1 MTTTIIPTTITAA
14 PTTATTTPWLPAT
27 ETSTVESVAT
37 TGLEVQTNEE
47 VYMTTAIIPTTITA
61 APTTATTTPWLPAT
75 ETSTVESV
83 ATTGLEVQT
92 NEESSVTAM
101 ISTTIITERPFVA
114 LFQCNFDS
122 TPCFENDQL
131 KRTSGN
137 EFNPNGSS
145 DNLERPK
152 APTSDVTSITLPT
165 SNNQKCHLPYR
176 LPFNGSIDIGIW
188 DLNFCYNNQCR
199 TPNGLTATC
208 QLGLY
213 GLVSL
218 NSSEPLKT
226 INESI
231 NTNLILRDSIGEQC
245 LRFYYYFT
253 FDEGQDWG
261 QQIQVWI
268 RSDDESD
275 NERLITNLT
284 RNDTIENK
292 WQFHDVTFNS
302 TFSNYTLAF
311 SFRID
316 NGTET
321 EQSILN
327 QTIYFA
333 LDNIEIYDYNCSYVN
348 YLLAVSTT
356 TPSKET
362 TMIPTSTITTT
373 TTTTTPSITASTEQD
388 LGLILGL
395 SLGLGIPFVLGILVG
410 FIYYFKIRKPKQKV
424 HANPVT
430 RPAKTTTTAVTDIPL
445 KPARTEK
452 KKNTEASAV
461 V

>member
-1 MTTTIIPTTITAA
+1 MT
-14 PTTATTTPWLPAT
+14 
-27 ETSTVESVAT
+27 
-37 TGLEVQTNEE
+37 
-47 VYMTTAIIPTTITA
+47 
-61 APTTATTTPWLPAT
+61 
-75 ETSTVESV
+75 
-83 ATTGLEVQT
+83 
-92 NEESSVTAM
+92 
-101 ISTTIITERPFVA
+101 TERPFGA
-114 LFQCNFDS
+114 LFRCDFDS
-122 TPCFENDQL
+122 TACFENDQL

-137 EFNPNGSS
+137 EFNPNGISTS
-145 DNLERPK
+145 LERPK

-226 INESI
+226 INGSVDF
-231 NTNLILRDSIGEQC
+231 NLTLGDSIGEQC

-261 QQIQVWI
+261 QQIHVWI
-268 RSDDESD
+268 RSADESD
-275 NERLITNLT
+275 NELLITNLT

-302 TFSNYTLAF
+302 NFSNYTLAF
-311 SFRID
+311 SFLID
-316 NGTET
+316 NETEI

-348 YLLAVSTT
+348 DTLASLTTPPSTT
-356 TPSKET
+356 VGVTP
-362 TMIPTSTITTT
+362 PG
-373 TTTTTPSITASTEQD
+373 PNA
-388 LGLILGL
+388 GLIAGL
-395 SLGLGIPFVLGILVG
+395 TVGLGIPALICITVVG
-410 FIYYFKIRKPKQKV
+410 YFYKRQRDIYDRERF
-424 HANPVT
+424 
-430 RPAKTTTTAVTDIPL
+430 DIPMMPRSYRATTKPL
-445 KPARTEK
+445 KNA
-452 KKNTEASAV
+452 
-461 V
+461 